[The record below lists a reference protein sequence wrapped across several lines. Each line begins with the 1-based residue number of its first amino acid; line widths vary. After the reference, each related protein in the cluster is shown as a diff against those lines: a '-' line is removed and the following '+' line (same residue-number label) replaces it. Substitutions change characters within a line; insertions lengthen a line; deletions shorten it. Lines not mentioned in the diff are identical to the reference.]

1 MAIFSRFVPDSLSS
15 GPVRSRLRDRL
26 TEAGGLGLW
35 SLALCFAIALWSYD
49 PRDPSANTSSAQPP
63 ANLLGRPGAYIAD
76 FMLQNFG
83 IVDVLAIFCLLA
95 WGWRLIRHHGLTSAL
110 LRFIALVCGL
120 PVIAADIA
128 AVPLLLPALHAPL
141 WPTQAGPGGAVGL
154 SVAHMSIQAATV
166 FVGRGGPLVVW
177 LLGLVLGGLLL
188 LLALALSLSEWRG
201 IGRGIRVLLRQPMV
215 LAIWLRR
222 VTGDRAQAR
231 DMPNT
236 VPYPDMSQ
244 PARPTASPAS
254 GVRHDAAE
262 ASPFQTPLADTGS
275 RVMQADP
282 DVSTGQSSMP
292 GTGIMPVTDPKTAV
306 AAVPKSMPAPVKK
319 PETVVR
325 PAALGSRKADG
336 GKPAQVSLQ
345 TSWMHPPGMDEEIT
359 QPLLTGGSAP
369 ASDRLPWHEET
380 EGQETAP
387 IIPSLPDDLPAAA
400 KEPARPNLL
409 SRFFSGTNRA
419 AEEPAT
425 GGPDYAPA
433 TPVAPTED
441 AYTPPPQPEWQF
453 PPLSLLK
460 PPPSAEA
467 TKPTEELL
475 HANATQLVTVLS
487 EYGVQG
493 EIVAYH
499 AGPVVTLY
507 ELQPAPGIRAA
518 RVIGLADDV
527 ARSLSVLSVRIAT
540 VPGRNVIGI
549 EVPNT
554 RRETVYFSE
563 LLMDPQWAHS
573 RARLNLALGKDIA
586 GESVYSDLAA
596 MPHLLI
602 AGTTGSGKSVGVNSM
617 ILSLLYRLSPEQ
629 CRLILIDPKILELS
643 IYEGI
648 PHLMTPVV
656 TEPAKA
662 VAALKW
668 AVREMDRRYRAMA
681 HLQVRNI
688 ASYNERVAE
697 ARARGEIVTRRV
709 QTGYDPE
716 TGKPTFEEQQL
727 ALDSLPYLV
736 IVVDEMADLMIVA
749 GKEIEAL
756 LQRLAQKARAA
767 GIHLIL
773 ATQRPSVD
781 VITGTIKANFPTR
794 ISFQVISKFDS
805 RTILGEQ
812 GAEQLLGRGD
822 MLFMQ
827 AGGRITRVH
836 GPFVDDNEVEAVV
849 AFLRTQGEPIYDDDV
864 ISPQEED
871 SSGKPFAAPAG
882 GGEED
887 GLFAQAVEVVARE
900 GKASTS
906 FIQRHLSIGYNRA
919 AKIIEQM
926 EKEGLVSEANHVGR
940 REVLMRRP
948 TEDE

>member
-15 GPVRSRLRDRL
+15 GPVRSRLRERL
-26 TEAGGLGLW
+26 AEAGGLGLW
-35 SLALCFAIALWSYD
+35 IVALCLAIALWSYD
-49 PRDPSANTSSAQPP
+49 PRDPSANTASSQPP
-63 ANLLGRPGAYIAD
+63 DNLLGRPGAYMAD
-76 FMLQNFG
+76 LMLQDFG
-83 IVDVLAIFCLLA
+83 VVGMLAIFCLLA
-95 WGWRLIRHHGLTSAL
+95 WGWRLVRHHGLASAL
-110 LRFIALVCGL
+110 LRGIALICGL

-128 AVPLLLPALHAPL
+128 ALPLLLPGLHAPL
-141 WPTQAGPGGAVGL
+141 WPTDAGVGGAVGL

-166 FVGRGGPLVVW
+166 FLGRWGPLLVW
-177 LLGLVLGGLLL
+177 SLGLVLGGLLL
-188 LLALALSLSEWRG
+188 LLAMALSLAEWKA
-201 IGRGIRVLLRQPMV
+201 IGRGIRFVLRQPMV
-215 LAIWLRR
+215 LVAWLRR
-222 VTGDRAQAR
+222 MKDRTPPPGDESDRA
-231 DMPNT
+231 T
-236 VPYPDMSQ
+236 YPIR
-244 PARPTASPAS
+244 RP
-254 GVRHDAAE
+254 
-262 ASPFQTPLADTGS
+262 GS
-275 RVMQADP
+275 
-282 DVSTGQSSMP
+282 
-292 GTGIMPVTDPKTAV
+292 AV
-306 AAVPKSMPAPVKK
+306 AATDGAATATVDDTSFLRTVLSERATAAATPGTAMTPVAASPTTKAVAAPEGKAMTVARMDETQPPALV
-319 PETVVR
+319 
-325 PAALGSRKADG
+325 GHKAESG
-336 GKPAQVSLQ
+336 RPAQVSLQ
-345 TSWMHPPGMDEEIT
+345 TSWMHPPGMDEDVAP
-359 QPLLTGGSAP
+359 PLLMGGPAPKP
-369 ASDRLPWHEET
+369 ASDRAPWHEEPVAA
-380 EGQETAP
+380 ETKP
-387 IIPSLPDDLPAAA
+387 FIMTPDDEDDLPAVPA
-400 KEPARPNLL
+400 EPARSGFL
-409 SRFFSGTNRA
+409 SRIFSGGSRA
-419 AEEPAT
+419 GEAPRPEPDEYSPPSMPPVVEES
-425 GGPDYAPA
+425 
-433 TPVAPTED
+433 
-441 AYTPPPQPEWQF
+441 YTPPPQPEWQF

-460 PPPSAEA
+460 PPPSDAA

-475 HANATQLVTVLS
+475 QANATHLVTVLS

-549 EVPNT
+549 EVPNA

-563 LLMDPQWAHS
+563 LLGDPQWAHS
-573 RARLNLALGKDIA
+573 RNRLNLALGKDIA
-586 GESVYSDLAA
+586 GESVYSDLGA

-688 ASYNERVAE
+688 ASYNDRVAE

-836 GPFVDDNEVEAVV
+836 GPFVDDSEVEAVV

-871 SSGKPFAAPAG
+871 SSGKPFSAPAG
-882 GGEED
+882 GAEED

-940 REVLMRRP
+940 REVLMRRT

>member
-15 GPVRSRLRDRL
+15 GSVPSRLRERL

-35 SLALCFAIALWSYD
+35 IVALCLTLALWSYD
-49 PRDPSANTSSAQPP
+49 PRDPSANTASSQPP
-63 ANLLGRPGAYIAD
+63 DNLLGRPGAYLAD
-76 FMLQNFG
+76 FMLQDFG
-83 IVDVLAIFCLLA
+83 IVGMLAIFCLLA
-95 WGWRLIRHHGLTSAL
+95 WGWRLIRHHGLASAM

-128 AVPLLLPALHAPL
+128 ALPLLLPGLHAPL
-141 WPTQAGPGGAVGL
+141 WPTDAGVGGAVGL

-166 FVGRGGPLVVW
+166 FIGHWGPLLVW

-188 LLALALSLSEWRG
+188 LLAMALSLSEWKAL
-201 IGRGIRVLLRQPMV
+201 GRAIRFAVRQPVV
-215 LAIWLRR
+215 LVRWLQHVKHRTAPQAHDDTTTDTYPAYLTR
-222 VTGDRAQAR
+222 KAEPAAARAADTTGRE
-231 DMPNT
+231 P
-236 VPYPDMSQ
+236 S
-244 PARPTASPAS
+244 
-254 GVRHDAAE
+254 
-262 ASPFQTPLADTGS
+262 SPFRTPFNAT
-275 RVMQADP
+275 P
-282 DVSTGQSSMP
+282 
-292 GTGIMPVTDPKTAV
+292 
-306 AAVPKSMPAPVKK
+306 PAPVVTAPGTAMMPVDSTPPAKTVAA
-319 PETVVR
+319 PETR
-325 PAALGSRKADG
+325 PVALAKTEAPSQALPGRKVDAPR
-336 GKPAQVSLQ
+336 PAQVSLQ
-345 TSWMHPPGMDEEIT
+345 TSWMHPPGMDEEVSP
-359 QPLLTGGSAP
+359 PLLGPAP
-369 ASDRLPWHEET
+369 TSDRAPWHEEPPVT
-380 EGQETAP
+380 EQKPFIVMPEDE
-387 IIPSLPDDLPAAA
+387 DDLPYLLP
-400 KEPARPNLL
+400 EPAKPTFL
-409 SRFFSGTNRA
+409 SRLFSGGGSRVAEDPHA
-419 AEEPAT
+419 APEE
-425 GGPDYAPA
+425 
-433 TPVAPTED
+433 VAPPVVLPVEEES
-441 AYTPPPQPEWQF
+441 YTPPPQPEWQF

-460 PPPSAEA
+460 PPPSDAA

-475 HANATQLVTVLS
+475 RANAAHLVTVLS

-493 EIVAYH
+493 EIKAYH

-549 EVPNT
+549 EVPNE

-563 LLMDPQWAHS
+563 LLSDPQWAHS
-573 RARLNLALGKDIA
+573 RNRLNLALGKDIA
-586 GESVYSDLAA
+586 GESVYSDLGA

-827 AGGRITRVH
+827 AGGRIMRVH
-836 GPFVDDNEVEAVV
+836 GPFVDDSEVEAVV
-849 AFLRTQGEPIYDDDV
+849 AFLCAQGEPIYDDDV
-864 ISPQEED
+864 ISPQDED
-871 SSGKPFAAPAG
+871 SAAKPFSAPAG
-882 GGEED
+882 GAEED

-940 REVLMRRP
+940 REVLMRR
-948 TEDE
+948 TAEDE

>member
-1 MAIFSRFVPDSLSS
+1 MAIFSRFFPDSLSS
-15 GPVRSRLRDRL
+15 DPVRSRLRERL

-35 SLALCFAIALWSYD
+35 SLALCLALALWSYD

-63 ANLLGRPGAYIAD
+63 ANLLGRPGAYMAD

-95 WGWRLIRHHGLTSAL
+95 WGWRLIRHHGLASAL
-110 LRFIALVCGL
+110 LRIIALVCAL

-128 AVPLLLPALHAPL
+128 AVPLLAPALHAPL

-154 SVAHMSIQAATV
+154 SVAHMSVQAATV
-166 FVGRGGPLVVW
+166 FVGRGGPPVVW

-188 LLALALSLSEWRG
+188 LLALALSVSEWRG
-201 IGRGIRVLLRQPMV
+201 IGRGIRVLLRQPMA

-222 VTGDRAQAR
+222 VTGERAQAR
-231 DMPNT
+231 DRADMPLQ
-236 VPYPDMSQ
+236 PDLSPRAA
-244 PARPTASPAS
+244 PAASPAA
-254 GVRHDAAE
+254 GMGRGARDD
-262 ASPFQTPLADTGS
+262 SPFRAPLMDTAAS
-275 RVMQADP
+275 VARTDP
-282 DVSTGQSSMP
+282 PAPTGRPAP
-292 GTGIMPVTDPKTAV
+292 GTGIMPVADPGTAL
-306 AAVPKSMPAPVKK
+306 AAGQKNVPAPARK
-319 PETVVR
+319 PETAVR
-325 PAALGSRKADG
+325 PAALGARKGDG

-359 QPLLTGGSAP
+359 QPLLMGGTTP
-369 ASDRLPWHEET
+369 ASDRVPWHEDT
-380 EGQETAP
+380 DGPDPQP
-387 IIPSLPDDLPAAA
+387 IITSPHDDLPEAAR
-400 KEPARPNLL
+400 EPARPNLL
-409 SRFFSGTNRA
+409 SRFFSGAGRA

-425 GGPDYAPA
+425 AGPDYAPA
-433 TPVAPTED
+433 APVVADDT
-441 AYTPPPQPEWQF
+441 YTPPPQPEWQF
-453 PPLSLLK
+453 PSLSLLR
-460 PPPSAEA
+460 PPPSDEA

-836 GPFVDDNEVEAVV
+836 GPFVDDSEVEAVV

-871 SSGKPFAAPAG
+871 SSGKPFSAPAG
-882 GGEED
+882 GAEED

>member
-35 SLALCFAIALWSYD
+35 SLALCLAIALWSYD

-63 ANLLGRPGAYIAD
+63 ANLLGRPGAYMAD

-83 IVDVLAIFCLLA
+83 IVDILAIFCLLA
-95 WGWRLIRHHGLTSAL
+95 WGWRLIRHHGLASAL
-110 LRFIALVCGL
+110 LRIIALVCAL

-128 AVPLLLPALHAPL
+128 AVPLLLPALQAPL

-177 LLGLVLGGLLL
+177 LLGLVLGGLLV

-201 IGRGIRVLLRQPMV
+201 IGRAIRVLLRQPMV
-215 LAIWLRR
+215 LAIWLQR
-222 VTGDRAQAR
+222 VTGEKPRARAMAAPAPSPFHAPLVDTGRKTVVDPMPATARATPGTAMMPMADPQA
-231 DMPNT
+231 
-236 VPYPDMSQ
+236 
-244 PARPTASPAS
+244 ARPS
-254 GVRHDAAE
+254 G
-262 ASPFQTPLADTGS
+262 Q
-275 RVMQADP
+275 
-282 DVSTGQSSMP
+282 
-292 GTGIMPVTDPKTAV
+292 KN
-306 AAVPKSMPAPVKK
+306 MPAPTAKR
-319 PETVVR
+319 EEAR
-325 PAALGSRKADG
+325 PALGGRKVEG

-359 QPLLTGGSAP
+359 QPLLMDGPAP
-369 ASDRLPWHEET
+369 VSDQVPWHEDT
-380 EGQETAP
+380 DAQAP
-387 IIPSLPDDLPAAA
+387 PPVIASPHDDLPTAA
-400 KEPARPNLL
+400 KESARPTLL
-409 SRFFSGTNRA
+409 SRFFSGAGRT
-419 AEEPAT
+419 AEEPAASL
-425 GGPDYAPA
+425 PDYPPAMPA
-433 TPVAPTED
+433 TPPED
-441 AYTPPPQPEWQF
+441 TYTPPPQPEWQF
-453 PPLSLLK
+453 PPLSLLR
-460 PPPSAEA
+460 PPPSNEA

-563 LLMDPQWAHS
+563 LLMDPQWAHA

-668 AVREMDRRYRAMA
+668 AVREMDRRYRGMA

-836 GPFVDDNEVEAVV
+836 GPFVDDSEVEAVV

-882 GGEED
+882 GAEED

-940 REVLMRRP
+940 REVLMRRN

>member
-15 GPVRSRLRDRL
+15 GPVRSRLRERL
-26 TEAGGLGLW
+26 AEAGGLGLW
-35 SLALCFAIALWSYD
+35 IVALCLAMALWSYD
-49 PRDPSANTSSAQPP
+49 PRDPSANTASGQAP
-63 ANLLGRPGAYIAD
+63 ANLLGRPGAYMAD
-76 FMLQNFG
+76 FMLQDFG
-83 IVDVLAIFCLLA
+83 IVGMLAIFCLLA
-95 WGWRLIRHHGLTSAL
+95 WGWRLIRHHGLASAM
-110 LRFIALVCGL
+110 LRFIALICGL

-128 AVPLLLPALHAPL
+128 ALPLLLPGLHAPL
-141 WPTQAGPGGAVGL
+141 WPTDAGVGGAVGL

-166 FVGRGGPLVVW
+166 FMGHWGPLLVW

-188 LLALALSLSEWRG
+188 LLAMALSLSEWKAM
-201 IGRGIRVLLRQPMV
+201 GRGIRFVLRQPMA
-215 LAIWLRR
+215 LAGWLRHMKGR
-222 VTGDRAQAR
+222 TRPAHDEAPAAA
-231 DMPNT
+231 
-236 VPYPDMSQ
+236 YPDYLTRGAEADAGAGEGPGGPGTSLFRTPRQERAPVPTPPTPGTAMMPLEGRPPAKAVSAPEDRSIALAGSQ
-244 PARPTASPAS
+244 EQPGTLPARK
-254 GVRHDAAE
+254 
-262 ASPFQTPLADTGS
+262 
-275 RVMQADP
+275 
-282 DVSTGQSSMP
+282 
-292 GTGIMPVTDPKTAV
+292 TDGA
-306 AAVPKSMPAPVKK
+306 
-319 PETVVR
+319 R
-325 PAALGSRKADG
+325 
-336 GKPAQVSLQ
+336 PAQVSLQ
-345 TSWMHPPGMDEEIT
+345 TSWMHPPGMDEDVSA
-359 QPLLTGGSAP
+359 PLLMGGP
-369 ASDRLPWHEET
+369 VPTPTSDRAPWHEEPPVT
-380 EGQETAP
+380 GTKPFIVTPEDE
-387 IIPSLPDDLPAAA
+387 DDLPVAAP
-400 KEPARPNLL
+400 EPARPTFL
-409 SRFFSGTNRA
+409 SRLFSGGGGRQ
-419 AEEPAT
+419 AEDPQA
-425 GGPDYAPA
+425 GPEEYVP
-433 TPVAPTED
+433 PPTVPSVEEES
-441 AYTPPPQPEWQF
+441 YTPPPQPEWQF
-453 PPLSLLK
+453 PPLSLLR
-460 PPPSAEA
+460 PPPSDAA

-475 HANATQLVTVLS
+475 QANATHLVTVLS

-507 ELQPAPGIRAA
+507 ELQPAAGIRAA

-549 EVPNT
+549 EVPNA

-563 LLMDPQWAHS
+563 LLQDPQWAHS
-573 RARLNLALGKDIA
+573 RNRLNLALGKDIA
-586 GESVYSDLAA
+586 GESVYSDLGA

-727 ALDSLPYLV
+727 ALDSLAYLV

-836 GPFVDDNEVEAVV
+836 GPFVDDSEVEAVV

-871 SSGKPFAAPAG
+871 SSGKPFSAPAG
-882 GGEED
+882 GAEED

-940 REVLMRRP
+940 REVLMRRT